1 MTSSD
6 RREGGIKSSSG
17 SNQSISNPCLF
28 FFLFFPRLGL
38 RQDRNSVRARACFE
52 CSSRTIPTTTVHGV
66 RMYATVAAKILVAG
80 SVNSKCT

>member
-17 SNQSISNPCLF
+17 SNQSISNPCL

>member
-28 FFLFFPRLGL
+28 FFYFFHAS
-38 RQDRNSVRARACFE
+38 DFAKTETVCVRVLASSAHHVPYQLVLLCTAYACML
-52 CSSRTIPTTTVHGV
+52 P
-66 RMYATVAAKILVAG
+66 
-80 SVNSKCT
+80 